1 MQVTYTRYLP
11 LLAKIGHRF
20 TELSVTSRLAK
31 KQNHLQ
37 HYHDAQNKQELVDGA
52 GKSAYEEEK
61 GRDPGSQGQIK
72 ENMDSDAP

>member
-61 GRDPGSQGQIK
+61 GRDPGSQDQIK

>member
-61 GRDPGSQGQIK
+61 GKDPGSQGQIK